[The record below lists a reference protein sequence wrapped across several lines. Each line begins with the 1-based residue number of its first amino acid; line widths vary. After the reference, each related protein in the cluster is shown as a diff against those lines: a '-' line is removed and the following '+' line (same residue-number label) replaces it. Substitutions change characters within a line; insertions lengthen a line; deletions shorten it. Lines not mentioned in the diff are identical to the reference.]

1 MATNKLTA
9 TILDFAAPLPPL
21 IYWDASFIVNF
32 SHAASPFH
40 LACSF
45 FAQRMKT
52 SSTVSFV
59 SALALDETWFTL
71 LQIFIQRDYPSRNF
85 WRVYE
90 SNHKVIAPYL
100 GELQSFTQELYDDP
114 QIRIIGTRRNSPLEA
129 LENMRQF
136 HLLPRDAMH
145 LAIMRQHQIPAIATL
160 DADFQSV
167 EGITIFTC
175 NPNLLNA
182 SAQA

>member
-1 MATNKLTA
+1 MDTNKLTA

-32 SHAASPFH
+32 GHAASPFH
-40 LACSF
+40 SDCSS
-45 FAQRMKT
+45 FAKRLKT
-52 SSTVSFV
+52 SSTFSFV
-59 SALALDETWFTL
+59 SSLALDETWFAL
-71 LQIFIQRDYPSRNF
+71 LQVFVQRDYPSRNF

-100 GELQSFTQELYDDP
+100 DELQSFTQELYDDP

-129 LENMRQF
+129 LQNMRQF

-160 DADFQSV
+160 DADFQFV
-167 EGITIFTC
+167 EGIEIFTC

-182 SAQA
+182 SPPA